1 MPNLVV
7 TICVMS
13 STFRYHSIKVFRK
26 NIEFSHALMQMHL
39 YSNDQR
45 FSSRCRLFCCRFY
58 CWIYSARRWLCYQS
72 TAIKI
77 QLLANS
83 QECGIQR
90 SLSAIAVAFSC
101 LTIYLTNVRRAV
113 KNLNEISEVV
123 RPDTVRR
130 IQDAITRFKFCEWK
144 IVVLS
149 LLYSTSKYNAME
161 IFLLR

>member
-1 MPNLVV
+1 MSCRLLFDTIVSKYSAKTLNLVMLSCRCISIQMISDSLPDAV
-7 TICVMS
+7 CSAADSIAG
-13 STFRYHSIKVFRK
+13 STLQGVAK
-26 NIEFSHALMQMHL
+26 
-39 YSNDQR
+39 
-45 FSSRCRLFCCRFY
+45 
-58 CWIYSARRWLCYQS
+58 RRLCYQS